1 MSRRDRYPHSLR
13 LPSNPSTSSISL
25 HLPTLVVLSQSR
37 DYLGVLAVIDANR
50 IDLQVQ
56 IDGIK
61 GSMGEDLA
69 SIRDNLRLLSDSLKS
84 MHEQFMENIDFLM
97 KENRLRENEGK
108 DLREEH
114 RQMLREH
121 REEHREMMNALYEQ
135 NRRLNETAQEQNRLM
150 NEATKEQNRLM
161 LRELLEENRQMMK
174 TLLLEIQN
182 TDRRA

>member
-25 HLPTLVVLSQSR
+25 HLPTPVVPSQSR
-37 DYLGVLAVIDANR
+37 DYLGVLVVIDANR
-50 IDLQVQ
+50 TDLQVQ

-84 MHEQFMENIDFLM
+84 MHEQFVENIDFLM

-121 REEHREMMNALYEQ
+121 REEHREMM
-135 NRRLNETAQEQNRLM
+135 EQNRLM

-161 LRELLEENRQMMK
+161 LRELLEEHRQMMK
-174 TLLLEIQN
+174 TLLSEIQN
-182 TDRRA
+182 ADQRA